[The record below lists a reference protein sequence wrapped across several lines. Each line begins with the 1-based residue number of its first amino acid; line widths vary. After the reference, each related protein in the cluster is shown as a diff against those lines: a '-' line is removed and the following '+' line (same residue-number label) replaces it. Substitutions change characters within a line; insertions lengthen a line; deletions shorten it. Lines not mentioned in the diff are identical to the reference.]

1 MREFGKIG
9 KARFAILKGKIII
22 SYIFKR
28 KLKRAL
34 LVTMFSV
41 FFFFFPQFVNSPS
54 PEKSLISE
62 KSPSPQICSL
72 FKNFLVLKNFS
83 FVKNLTVH
91 KILFFSKI
99 NARPSNIHLDIVDH
113 THIVKVLL
121 QFLISMSRLR
131 L

>member
-1 MREFGKIG
+1 MIEINNPIFN
-9 KARFAILKGKIII
+9 FVFL
-22 SYIFKR
+22 YQFFKR

-83 FVKNLTVH
+83 FVKNLTIH

>member
-1 MREFGKIG
+1 MELHFDVV
-9 KARFAILKGKIII
+9 FT
-22 SYIFKR
+22 IFKR

-41 FFFFFPQFVNSPS
+41 FFFPQFVNSPS

-72 FKNFLVLKNFS
+72 SKNFLVLKNFS
-83 FVKNLTVH
+83 FVKNLTVY